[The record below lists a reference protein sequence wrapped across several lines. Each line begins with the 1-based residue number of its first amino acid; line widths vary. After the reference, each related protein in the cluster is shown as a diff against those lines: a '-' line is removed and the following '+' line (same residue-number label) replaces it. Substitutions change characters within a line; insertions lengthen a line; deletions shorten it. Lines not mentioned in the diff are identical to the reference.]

1 MVRTRANIVWRF
13 GIKKPPLF
21 STINLEFI
29 ITSSPRSVFK
39 TRRLCLSVSGRSSI
53 FPISLYIVN
62 RAHGGNADL
71 DATASILQAFPRW
84 NVENDDDSV
93 VKERLLTILYL
104 GCYGRGWNAG
114 AWER

>member
-1 MVRTRANIVWRF
+1 M
-13 GIKKPPLF
+13 
-21 STINLEFI
+21 
-29 ITSSPRSVFK
+29 FK
-39 TRRLCLSVSGRSSI
+39 TRQLCLSVSGRSSI
-53 FPISLYIVN
+53 LPTSLYIVN

-71 DATASILQAFPRW
+71 DATASILQAFARW

>member
-1 MVRTRANIVWRF
+1 M
-13 GIKKPPLF
+13 
-21 STINLEFI
+21 
-29 ITSSPRSVFK
+29 
-39 TRRLCLSVSGRSSI
+39 
-53 FPISLYIVN
+53 N

-84 NVENDDDSV
+84 NVGNDYDSV

-114 AWER
+114 ALGLGSNAGAWER